1 MGKEAQFARAEVAPV
16 VAEIFAGTFSDVR
29 RSLSQEIWRRF
40 LGKFLPNDPSAA
52 IGLDLMNRP
61 HHHARQ
67 IKGEI

>member
-16 VAEIFAGTFSDVR
+16 VAEMLIGTFR
-29 RSLSQEIWRRF
+29 TTC
-40 LGKFLPNDPSAA
+40 LPQLA
-52 IGLDLMNRP
+52 LDLMNRT

>member
-16 VAEIFAGTFSDVR
+16 VAEIFAGTSAMFGDLVTRNLETVLILRSDR
-29 RSLSQEIWRRF
+29 
-40 LGKFLPNDPSAA
+40 SAA